1 MSRMLFQTVAVL
13 SFLLAGTADAF
24 LLKGVL
30 PNTYSDGDDLWI
42 KVNSLTSISQIMPM
56 NWYSLPWCQIPV
68 EERKKARRKRNLGET
83 LSGDQ
88 IEPSLYKVKAGSNA
102 TCSTVCAVNL
112 IPAES
117 DLLTKRI
124 EEKYRGNMVLDGLPL
139 GEEGSNKHS
148 RLSSSVLMGFPIGI
162 PKKHSATDETLVH
175 NHLQFSIQYHVQ
187 VPEST
192 YIPFDDDEKDQIR
205 IVGFQVSPLSVDH
218 TTNPCD
224 GKFVA
229 DQSSALSSKS
239 QQITYSYSVQ
249 WIESPLEWSTRWDV
263 YLKSTKAEA
272 RVHWFSIVNAL
283 LVVLLLTAIIAI
295 ILIRALRKDLARYND
310 PEALEEDREE
320 TGWKLVHGDVFRK
333 PEGAGLLAVYAG
345 TGAQL
350 FFMCFFTLI
359 FACLGFLSP
368 QQRGSLMTF
377 LIFIFVLL
385 GSYAGYVTARLAKYF
400 KMRSWKIIFATG
412 LFFPGSNFVL
422 YLLLNFVHWG
432 NKASS
437 ATPFTTILT
446 LMALWFLVSLPLVLL
461 GGALGYR
468 KDTIEMPRKTNTIA
482 RTIPP
487 QPTFLSYP
495 QSILVPGILPFGA
508 AFIESVFI
516 LSSVWQGRMYVVF
529 GFLALVFL
537 IVAITCAEATVVMVY
552 FQLLHLD
559 YRWWWRSFLTSGS
572 YAFWLF
578 GYSIFYYL
586 TALSIR
592 TWWASV
598 LYFSYMFMVCH
609 LFFVMTGSI
618 GFAAAFVFMRKIYG
632 SIKID

>member
-1 MSRMLFQTVAVL
+1 MSRHLIQAVAA
-13 SFLLAGTADAF
+13 FMLLAVMGDAF

-42 KVNSLTSISQIMPM
+42 KVNSLTSVSQVMPM
-56 NWYSLPWCQIPV
+56 DWYSLPWCQIPV

-83 LSGDQ
+83 LWGDQ
-88 IEPSLYKVKAGSNA
+88 IEPSLYKVKAGSNN
-102 TCSTVCAVNL
+102 TCSVVCEVNL
-112 IPAES
+112 IPAET
-117 DLLTKRI
+117 DLLAKRI

-175 NHLQFSIQYHVQ
+175 NHLQFTIQYHVQ

-205 IVGFQVSPLSVDH
+205 IVGFQVTPLSVDH
-218 TTNPCD
+218 TSNPCSD
-224 GKFVA
+224 KFVA
-229 DQSSALSSKS
+229 DRGSPLSAKS
-239 QQITYSYSVQ
+239 QTILYTYSVQ
-249 WIESPLEWSTRWDV
+249 WIESSLEWSTRWDV

-310 PEALEEDREE
+310 PESLEEDREE

-385 GSYAGYVTARLAKYF
+385 GSYAGYTTARLAKYF

-412 LFFPGSNFVL
+412 LFFPGANFTL
-422 YLLLNFVHWG
+422 YLILNFVHWG

-487 QPTFLSYP
+487 QPTFLNYP

-516 LSSVWQGRMYVVF
+516 LSSVWQGRIYYVF

-537 IVAITCAEATVVMVY
+537 IVAITCAEATIVMVY

-578 GYSIFYYL
+578 GYSIFYYF

-592 TWWASV
+592 SLWSSL

-609 LFFVMTGSI
+609 LFFVLTGSI
-618 GFAAAFVFMRKIYG
+618 GFGAAFLFVKKIYG